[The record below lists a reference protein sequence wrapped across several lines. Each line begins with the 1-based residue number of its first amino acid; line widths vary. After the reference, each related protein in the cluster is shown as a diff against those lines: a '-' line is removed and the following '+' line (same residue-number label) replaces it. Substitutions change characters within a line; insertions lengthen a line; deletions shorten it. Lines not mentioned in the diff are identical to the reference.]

1 MTQVEIERLT
11 LLITQSTEARPQW
24 EPEDFMANSW
34 MPFIRTLSP
43 ADRRMAWQVYLKAQV
58 KHLHAIVEYLQT
70 LSPAK
75 SKSLVPALEKL
86 VSIETSLR
94 NLGMKPAV
102 SA

>member
-11 LLITQSTEARPQW
+11 VLISQSTEARPQW
-24 EPEDFMANSW
+24 DPEDFMTNLW
-34 MPFIRTLSP
+34 RPFLQSLPP

-86 VSIETSLR
+86 VSIETSIR